1 MARTNL
7 AAQTLA
13 GAYPALPL
21 GGGSADFT
29 WTTADT
35 VNQNMTSLVN
45 AKTVLLARNLGTG
58 AHTITITSV
67 ADTLNR
73 VGHIT
78 AYSIGQDKIS
88 RFGAFQ
94 TVGWANAGKLDFE
107 ADSAE
112 VEFAVLQLP

>member
-13 GAYPALPL
+13 GSYPALPL
-21 GGGSADFT
+21 AGGSADLT

-35 VNQNMTSLVN
+35 VNQNMASLVN
-45 AKTVLLARNLGTG
+45 LKTVILARNTGAG
-58 AHTITITSV
+58 AHTITVTSV

-73 VGHIT
+73 TGHIT
-78 AYSIGQDKIS
+78 AYSIGADKVS
-88 RFGAFQ
+88 RFGPFQ

-112 VEFAVLQLP
+112 VEFAIIQLP